1 MIPVQRPC
9 LGEEELGLVREV
21 FSSRWLGL
29 GSMVKRFED
38 ELSNYLGAKYVIA
51 VNTGTSA
58 LHIALASFGV
68 KPGDEIVTPSLTFA
82 ACPQTILACGAK
94 PVFCDVDGDTLNIDV
109 EDMERRI
116 TDKTR
121 AIMPVHY
128 GGQPC
133 RMDEILDVARR
144 RNILVIEDAAHAF
157 GTVGDATCFSFDPVK
172 NITCGEGGA
181 VATDN
186 DEVAQEIY
194 KKRILGIDKD
204 TWSRYKD
211 TRTWFY
217 EVTTEGFRY
226 HLSNINAAIGLVQ
239 LGRLQGFIDKKR
251 SIAKR
256 YDDAFKGIP
265 GVQILSNDY
274 ESTAPFFYVM
284 RVRDRAGLMSFL
296 KERGIDT
303 GVHYIPNHL
312 QPLFGGSHTALP
324 VTEQVWEEIIT
335 LPLYVEMASDDVE
348 SVIGGVRAYIG
359 CGGPGCPG

>member
-1 MIPVQRPC
+1 
-9 LGEEELGLVREV
+9 V
-21 FSSRWLGL
+21 FTTRWLGL

-38 ELSNYLGAKYVIA
+38 ELSNYLGSKYVIA

-58 LHIALASFGV
+58 LHIALSSFGV
-68 KPGDEIVTPSLTFA
+68 GPGDEVITPSLTFA
-82 ACPQTILACGAK
+82 ACPQTIMACGAK
-94 PVFCDVDGDTLNIDV
+94 PVFCDVDADTLNVAV
-109 EDMERRI
+109 EDMEQRI
-116 TDKTR
+116 TPKTR

-133 RMDEILDVARR
+133 RMDELLDIARR
-144 RNILVIEDAAHAF
+144 RKILVIEDAAHAF
-157 GTVGDATCFSFDPVK
+157 GSTYKGRKIGSIGDATCFSFDPVK

-186 DEVAQEIY
+186 DDLAQEIY

-204 TWSRYKD
+204 TWSRYND
-211 TRTWFY
+211 TRSWFY

-239 LGRLQGFIDKKR
+239 LGKLAGFVEKKR
-251 SIAKR
+251 NIAR
-256 YDDAFKGIP
+256 EYDAAFKGVAGIH
-265 GVQILSNDY
+265 VLSNDY

-296 KERGIDT
+296 KLRGIDT

-312 QPLFGGSHTALP
+312 QPLFRDSHVPLP
-324 VTEQVWEEIIT
+324 VTEKVWEEIIT
-335 LPLYVEMASDDVE
+335 LPLYVEMTTSDVE
-348 SVIGGVRAYIG
+348 EVIEGVHAYFG
-359 CGGPGCPG
+359 CGGP